1 MNNKENK
8 EKVSEI
14 PEKEAFF
21 GEIKKVFKGDTL
33 LSIFDNHTSDEDVQ
47 IETITNNKNKKET
60 RAIALI
66 SSSDSAMELYHFED
80 HNLDLLTLT
89 VFNSKDDCLKNN
101 DSEIRVIISVFRKEN
116 KINVE
121 LADYRGKKKNFN
133 LKNRHDDL
141 LLDIFTEA
149 YQSLKIGIDKK

>member
-1 MNNKENK
+1 MVEK
-8 EKVSEI
+8 KVSEI

-47 IETITNNKNKKET
+47 IETITNKKNKKEK

-66 SSSDSAMELYHFED
+66 SSSDSAVMELSYFED
-80 HNLDLLTLT
+80 PKLNLLTLT
-89 VFNSKDDCLKNN
+89 VFGSENDCLKGN
-101 DSEIRVIISVFRKEN
+101 DPEIRVIITAFKRGDEPD
-116 KINVE
+116 VE
-121 LADYRGKKKNFN
+121 IADYRGKKKNFN

-141 LLDIFTEA
+141 LLDILTEA

>member
-1 MNNKENK
+1 MGDK
-8 EKVSEI
+8 EKVLESR
-14 PEKEAFF
+14 EKEALFE
-21 GEIKKVFKGDTL
+21 EIEKKVRSGKTL
-33 LSIFDNHTSDEDVQ
+33 ISIFENHTSDEGVQ
-47 IETITNNKNKKET
+47 IETITNKKNKKEK

-66 SSSDSAMELYHFED
+66 SSSDSAVMELSYFED
-80 HNLDLLTLT
+80 PKLNLLTLT
-89 VFNSKDDCLKNN
+89 VFGSENDCLKDN
-101 DSEIRVIISVFRKEN
+101 DPEIRAIISVFRKEN

-141 LLDIFTEA
+141 LLDILTEA

>member
-1 MNNKENK
+1 MGDK
-8 EKVSEI
+8 EKVLESR
-14 PEKEAFF
+14 EKEALFE
-21 GEIKKVFKGDTL
+21 EIEKKVRSGKTL
-33 LSIFDNHTSDEDVQ
+33 ISIFENHTSDEGVQ
-47 IETITNNKNKKET
+47 IETITNKKNKKEK

-66 SSSDSAMELYHFED
+66 SSSDSAVMELSYFED
-80 HNLDLLTLT
+80 PKLNLLTLT
-89 VFNSKDDCLKNN
+89 VFGSENDCLKGN
-101 DSEIRVIISVFRKEN
+101 DPEIRVIISVFRKEN